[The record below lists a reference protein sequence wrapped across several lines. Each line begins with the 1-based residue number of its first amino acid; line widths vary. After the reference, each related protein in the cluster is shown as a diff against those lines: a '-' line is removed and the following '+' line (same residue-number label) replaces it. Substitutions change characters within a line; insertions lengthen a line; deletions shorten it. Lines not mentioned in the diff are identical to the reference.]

1 MKLAL
6 FDDRRL
12 GVVVGGDDD
21 STAGVVDVTDAL
33 PWPHDPD
40 PLTAGWW
47 RRLCRD
53 FDQIRDA
60 LHDASAAGSPV
71 PLEEVRL
78 LAPAL
83 NPSKLVAAA
92 SNYAAHVEEMHGVQ
106 QRTLGRVE
114 SWMMNFDVFLK
125 SPSAI
130 VGPGDEIVLPAAE
143 LEAGHEIHHESEL
156 VAIVGRGGKDIPV
169 AGALDHL
176 LGYTIGLDITVR
188 SPADR
193 SRRKSH
199 DTFAPIGPW
208 VTTADEAGDPA
219 DLDIWLQVNGA
230 DRQRVSTRDLITG
243 VAGIVSYASH
253 MMTLLPGDVLFTGAP
268 PGVGPIAPGD
278 VLDARISRLG
288 QLRLPVRD
296 DGPAD
301 APSAHDRTVATGMA

>member
-6 FDDRRL
+6 FDDHRL
-12 GVVVGGDDD
+12 GVVVGCDGHG
-21 STAGVVDVTDAL
+21 TPGVVDVTDAL

-53 FDQIRDA
+53 FEAVRDGLRDA
-60 LHDASAAGSPV
+60 AAAGTAV
-71 PLEEVRL
+71 PLDEVAL

-83 NPSKLVAAA
+83 NPSKIVAAA

-130 VGPGDEIVLPAAE
+130 AGPRDEIVLPAAE

-156 VAIVGRGGKDIPV
+156 VLIMGRGGKDIPV
-169 AGALDHL
+169 ADALGHV

-199 DTFAPIGPW
+199 DTFAPLGPW

-219 DLDIWLQVNGA
+219 DLDIPATGQRRRPAAGQHPRSGHRGGR
-230 DRQRVSTRDLITG
+230 DRL
-243 VAGIVSYASH
+243 
-253 MMTLLPGDVLFTGAP
+253 
-268 PGVGPIAPGD
+268 
-278 VLDARISRLG
+278 
-288 QLRLPVRD
+288 LRLAHD
-296 DGPAD
+296 DPAARRRAVHRRASRRRPDRTWRRARRPDQPAGPAP
-301 APSAHDRTVATGMA
+301 AGGARRWSPAQHR